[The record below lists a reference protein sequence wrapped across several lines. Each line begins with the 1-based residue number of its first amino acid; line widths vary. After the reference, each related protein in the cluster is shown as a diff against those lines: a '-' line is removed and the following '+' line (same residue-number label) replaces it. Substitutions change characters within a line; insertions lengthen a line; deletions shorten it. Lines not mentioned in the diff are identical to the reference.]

1 MALLSYTTVPG
12 LAAATAQLSASSA
25 PRRALLF
32 VSGTD
37 SETGLSWCPD
47 CRRAQP
53 AVERA
58 AASAGA
64 ALLVVDVGDKPGWK
78 SAEHPFRTDS
88 ALALTCIPTLL
99 AWDGGSAGARLAK
112 ELEDVRSKEASARA
126 GDAHSRAR
134 RGAQAKDESEVEAL
148 CAAFWK

>member
-112 ELEDVRSKEASARA
+112 ELEDVRPRRRQQG

>member
-37 SETGLSWCPD
+37 AETGLSWCPD

-58 AASAGA
+58 AAAAGA

-99 AWDGGSAGARLAK
+99 AWDSGSAGARLAK
-112 ELEDVRSKEASARA
+112 ELEDVRSRRRQRWR
-126 GDAHSRAR
+126 DAHSRAR